1 MSEHQFKIKAILDSQ
16 QVQQEIQKLKQQAI
30 NAPGSNGAVG
40 SSNAFV
46 STIEKLNSS
55 IASLQKTIQGL
66 IQSNK
71 TTNKISTQPTMLA
84 PNRSQ
89 VIPPIALPHISGG
102 SVKVEGQLGSFVQ
115 KVIDNQVKEAVL
127 DAALH
132 NPTALYQQ
140 MLHPRKGIFFGS
152 KGSQAQQDSF
162 NKLFDGVR
170 ALDIV
175 KDGKL
180 TPEAQDYFKDYLPK
194 PQPKPPKFLSW
205 QIPDFLPSQSRKP
218 SKQMMEGMR
227 LMAGSYM
234 LGGLSN
240 LGSGQTWEESP
251 VSKGIGT
258 IAGAASSGMM
268 AGGAA
273 AMMGLGPVGIGL
285 AAIVPVVQELSKAI
299 GEIESE
305 KILAVASALQR
316 ANSAWEEMYEDFQKW
331 DFSQFKEKISGLDL
345 NNLTGERASART
357 QYQSDKAEY
366 DTFMSSWTSKMRNLD
381 SQYFSG
387 KITENQY
394 ALGKEDL
401 NNEREALKEAL
412 EKSKDR
418 LDAVNAVYDD
428 HKKALEDFNN
438 VVKQAADF
446 EKSLAEFDA
455 EQTAKDILKTE
466 DPEKI
471 KKLMPA
477 IRADIDKTNA
487 AMYPIRSQGG
497 LAEYEKETNKYREKL
512 LTTEYGTA
520 EYDSLT
526 EIVKAREEAAKAYKE
541 AAADMM
547 KAVGKSKNLET
558 TIDQLIKQMEEI
570 GRSIK
575 AEQKELAEYDES
587 SKNKYDQRWGN
598 MSKDQL
604 DAYSQKYW
612 SAAGGFKKEYEEALK
627 KASLAKTPEEAK
639 NAMDEAAIAK
649 SNWQFNQHQAE
660 SFDQSIVSMLQEKLS
675 DLKTPDMTQVNS
687 LAQSG
692 YMINKND
699 DEIRWKMQ
707 TDYASQQTQL
717 QREIRDRLQS
727 MDNSATF
734 Q

>member
-16 QVQQEIQKLKQQAI
+16 QVQQEIQKLKQQAT

-46 STIEKLNSS
+46 STIEKLNST

-71 TTNKISTQPTMLA
+71 TTKISSQPAMLA
-84 PNRSQ
+84 PNKSQ
-89 VIPPIALPHISGG
+89 AVPPIALPHIGG
-102 SVKVEGQLGSFVQ
+102 GYVKKVEGQLGSFVQ
-115 KVIDNQVKEAVL
+115 TVIDNEVKEAVL

-132 NPTALYQQ
+132 NPTALVQQ
-140 MLHPRKGIFFGS
+140 MIHPRKGIFFGS
-152 KGSQAQQDSF
+152 KGPKAHQDAF
-162 NKLFDGVR
+162 NRIFDGVR
-170 ALDIV
+170 ATDIV

-180 TPEAQDYFKDYLPK
+180 TPEAQAYFKDYLPK
-194 PQPKPPKFLSW
+194 PPPPKFLSW
-205 QIPDFLPSQSRKP
+205 QTPNFVPSQSRKP
-218 SKQMMEGMR
+218 SQQFMQGVS
-227 LMAGSYM
+227 LMAGSYI

-251 VSKGIGT
+251 VSKGIGAV
-258 IAGAASSGMM
+258 AGAASSGMM

-316 ANSAWEEMYEDFQKW
+316 ANSAWEDIYEDFQKW

-366 DTFMSSWTSKMRNLD
+366 DAFMSSWTSKMRNLD

-401 NNEREALKEAL
+401 NNERAALKEAL

-446 EKSLAEFDA
+446 EKSLAEFDV
-455 EQTAKDILKTE
+455 EQTTKDILKTE

-471 KKLMPA
+471 KNLMPA
-477 IRADIDKTNA
+477 IRADIDKANA
-487 AMYPIRSQGG
+487 AMSPIRSQGG

-526 EIVKAREEAAKAYKE
+526 EIIKAREEAAKAYKE

-575 AEQKELAEYDES
+575 AQQKEVAEYDES
-587 SKNKYDQRWGN
+587 AKNRYDQRWG
-598 MSKDQL
+598 MTPKYQL
-604 DAYSQKYW
+604 DASSQKYW

-649 SNWQFNQHQAE
+649 SNWQFNQQQAE
-660 SFDQSIVSMLQEKLS
+660 SFDQSIVSILQEKLS

>member
-16 QVQQEIQKLKQQAI
+16 QVQQEIQKLKQQAT
-30 NAPGSNGAVG
+30 NVPGSNGAVG
-40 SSNAFV
+40 SQNAFV

-71 TTNKISTQPTMLA
+71 TTKISSQPAMLA

-102 SVKVEGQLGSFVQ
+102 SGKASQARLGSYVQ
-115 KVIDNQVKEAVL
+115 KIIDKEVKEAVL
-127 DAALH
+127 DAAMN
-132 NPTALYQQ
+132 NPTALIQQ
-140 MLHPRKGIFFGS
+140 MIHPYKGIFFGS
-152 KGSQAQQDSF
+152 KGTKAHQDTF
-162 NKLFDGVR
+162 NRIFNGVKPTE
-170 ALDIV
+170 IF

-180 TPEAQDYFKDYLPK
+180 TPEAQSYFKDYLPK
-194 PQPKPPKFLSW
+194 PKPQPTWLQQKMPGFFPT
-205 QIPDFLPSQSRKP
+205 QQRKP
-218 SKQMMEGMR
+218 SKQIMEGMR
-227 LMAGSYM
+227 LMAGSYI

-251 VSKGIGT
+251 VSKGIGAV
-258 IAGAASSGMM
+258 AGAASSGMM

-305 KILAVASALQR
+305 KILALASALQR

-331 DFSQFKEKISGLDL
+331 DFSQFKQKISGLDL

-366 DTFMSSWTSKMRNLD
+366 DAFMSSWTSKMSKLD

-387 KITENQY
+387 KITKNQY

-401 NNEREALKEAL
+401 NNERDALKKAL

-446 EKSLAEFDA
+446 EKSLAEFDV
-455 EQTAKDILKTE
+455 EQTTADILKTE

-477 IRADIDKTNA
+477 IRADIDKANA
-487 AMYPIRSQGG
+487 AMAPIRSQGG

-512 LTTEYGTA
+512 LTTQYGTA

-526 EIVKAREEAAKAYKE
+526 EIIKAREEAAKAYKE

-547 KAVGKSKNLET
+547 KAVGKSKNLQT

-575 AEQKELAEYDES
+575 AQQKEVAEYDES
-587 SKNKYDQRWGN
+587 ARNKYDQRWG
-598 MSKDQL
+598 MTPKYQL
-604 DAYSQKYW
+604 DASSQKYW

-649 SNWQFNQHQAE
+649 NNWQFNQQQAE
-660 SFDQSIVSMLQEKLS
+660 SFDQSIVSMLQEQLS

-687 LAQSG
+687 LAQNG

>member
-16 QVQQEIQKLKQQAI
+16 QVQQEIQKLKQQAT
-30 NAPGSNGAVG
+30 NAPGSNGAGNVG
-40 SSNAFV
+40 AVANQQFNNLA
-46 STIEKLNSS
+46 STLGKLNSS
-55 IASLQKTIQGL
+55 IAALQKSLGALTG
-66 IQSNK
+66 SVNK
-71 TTNKISTQPTMLA
+71 QAAQQAALA
-84 PNRSQ
+84 PSKSQ
-89 VIPPIALPHISGG
+89 IIPPIAVNGLGRTKVKSFSQRINNEITNALKIARATETWKEPNIGPIAKEWNIDSIWTRPFGAPKFPRISRGRIAVPGG
-102 SVKVEGQLGSFVQ
+102 IARIWNNLDEVDNPEARAARDKYVKFLNSRRK
-115 KVIDNQVKEAVL
+115 KVN
-127 DAALH
+127 
-132 NPTALYQQ
+132 QQ
-140 MLHPRKGIFFGS
+140 MMYGIRGF
-152 KGSQAQQDSF
+152 
-162 NKLFDGVR
+162 
-170 ALDIV
+170 
-175 KDGKL
+175 
-180 TPEAQDYFKDYLPK
+180 
-194 PQPKPPKFLSW
+194 
-205 QIPDFLPSQSRKP
+205 
-218 SKQMMEGMR
+218 
-227 LMAGSYM
+227 AGSYM
-234 LGGLSN
+234 LGGLAEAGDELTYRDN
-240 LGSGQTWEESP
+240 P
-251 VSKGIGT
+251 VAKPIA
-258 IAGAASSGMM
+258 AGASAASQGLNIGATMMMMGMSGPA
-268 AGGAA
+268 AGIVGVGAA
-273 AMMGLGPVGIGL
+273 ITEVI
-285 AAIVPVVQELSKAI
+285 KAF
-299 GEIESE
+299 GEANVE
-305 KILAVASALQR
+305 KILGVASALQR
-316 ANSAWEEMYEDFQKW
+316 ANSAWEDIYEDFQKW
-331 DFSQFKEKISGLDL
+331 DFSQFKEKISGLDF

-357 QYQSDKAEY
+357 QYQSDKADY
-366 DTFMSSWTSKMRNLD
+366 DAFMSSWTSKMRNLD

-412 EKSKDR
+412 QKSKDR

-477 IRADIDKTNA
+477 IRADIDKANA
-487 AMYPIRSQGG
+487 AMAPIRSQGG

-526 EIVKAREEAAKAYKE
+526 EIIKAREEAARAYKE

-547 KAVGKSKNLET
+547 KAVGKSKNLES

-575 AEQKELAEYDES
+575 AQQKEVAEYDES
-587 SKNKYDQRWGN
+587 AKNKYDQRWGN

-604 DAYSQKYW
+604 DTYSQKYW
-612 SAAGGFKKEYEEALK
+612 SAAGGFKKDYEEALK

-639 NAMDEAAIAK
+639 KAMDEAAVAE
-649 SNWQFNQHQAE
+649 SNWKFNQQQAQ

-675 DLKTPDMTQVNS
+675 DLKAPDMTQVNS
-687 LAQSG
+687 LAQNG

-727 MDNSATF
+727 MDSSATF

>member
-16 QVQQEIQKLKQQAI
+16 QVQQEIQKLKQQAT
-30 NAPGSNGAVG
+30 NSPGSNGAGNVG
-40 SSNAFV
+40 AVANQQLNNLA
-46 STIEKLNSS
+46 STLGKLNTS
-55 IASLQKTIQGL
+55 IAALQKSLGALTG
-66 IQSNK
+66 SVNK
-71 TTNKISTQPTMLA
+71 QTAQQVALA
-84 PNRSQ
+84 PSKSQ
-89 VIPPIALPHISGG
+89 IIPPIAVSD
-102 SVKVEGQLGSFVQ
+102 LGR
-115 KVIDNQVKEAVL
+115 
-127 DAALH
+127 
-132 NPTALYQQ
+132 T
-140 MLHPRKGIFFGS
+140 
-152 KGSQAQQDSF
+152 QAQQAFYDRINKIISRRNYKKIDSLRRELVDVTWNNPKTGPIVKDWNVDSIWTRPF
-162 NKLFDGVR
+162 GAPKFPRVSRGPRQQDGVR
-170 ALDIV
+170 LWHNFDKIF
-175 KDGKL
+175 D
-180 TPEAQDYFKDYLPK
+180 PEARAARDKYVQ
-194 PQPKPPKFLSW
+194 FLN
-205 QIPDFLPSQSRKP
+205 SRKN
-218 SKQMMEGMR
+218 KVNQQMMNGIR
-227 LMAGSYM
+227 GFAGSYM
-234 LGGLSN
+234 LGGLSEAGN
-240 LGSGQTWEESP
+240 ELTYRDNP
-251 VSKGIGT
+251 VMKPIAAG
-258 IAGAASSGMM
+258 AGAASQGLNMGATMMMMGMSGSA
-268 AGGAA
+268 AGIVGVGAA
-273 AMMGLGPVGIGL
+273 ITEVI
-285 AAIVPVVQELSKAI
+285 KAF
-299 GEIESE
+299 GEAKVE

-331 DFSQFKEKISGLDL
+331 DFSQFKEKIRGLDL

-366 DTFMSSWTSKMRNLD
+366 DAFMSSWTSKMRNLD

-401 NNEREALKEAL
+401 NNERAALKEAL
-412 EKSKDR
+412 QKSKDR

-455 EQTAKDILKTE
+455 EQTTKDILKTE

-477 IRADIDKTNA
+477 IRADIDKANA
-487 AMYPIRSQGG
+487 AMAPIRSQGG

-512 LTTEYGTA
+512 LTAEYGTA

-526 EIVKAREEAAKAYKE
+526 KIVKAREEAAKAYKE

-570 GRSIK
+570 GKSIK
-575 AEQKELAEYDES
+575 AQQKEVAEYDES
-587 SKNKYDQRWGN
+587 AKNKYDQRWGN

-612 SAAGGFKKEYEEALK
+612 SAAGGFKKDYEEALK

-639 NAMDEAAIAK
+639 NAMDEAAAAK
-649 SNWQFNQHQAE
+649 SNWQFSQQQAQ
-660 SFDQSIVSMLQEKLS
+660 SFDQSIVGLLQEKLS
-675 DLKTPDMTQVNS
+675 DLKAPDMTQVNS
-687 LAQSG
+687 LAQNG

-727 MDNSATF
+727 MDSSATF

>member
-16 QVQQEIQKLKQQAI
+16 QVQQEIQKLKQQATY
-30 NAPGSNGAVG
+30 APGSNGAGNVG
-40 SSNAFV
+40 AVANQQLNSLA
-46 STIEKLNSS
+46 STLGKLNTS
-55 IASLQKTIQGL
+55 IAALQKSLGALTG
-66 IQSNK
+66 SVNK
-71 TTNKISTQPTMLA
+71 QAAQQAALA
-84 PNRSQ
+84 PSKSQ
-89 VIPPIALPHISGG
+89 FIPPIAVNGLGRTQVNFSYKNTPLGRSRFINDLIE
-102 SVKVEGQLGSFVQ
+102 KNQTIGQAA
-115 KVIDNQVKEAVL
+115 KEWNIDSIWTRPFGAPKF
-127 DAALH
+127 
-132 NPTALYQQ
+132 
-140 MLHPRKGIFFGS
+140 PRMTRDIGKDWNNF
-152 KGSQAQQDSF
+152 D
-162 NKLFDGVR
+162 KLFDSEAR
-170 ALDIV
+170 AARDKYV
-175 KDGKL
+175 
-180 TPEAQDYFKDYLPK
+180 Q
-194 PQPKPPKFLSW
+194 FLN
-205 QIPDFLPSQSRKP
+205 SRN
-218 SKQMMEGMR
+218 SKVNQRMMNGIR
-227 LMAGSYM
+227 GFAGSYM
-234 LGGLSN
+234 LGGLAEAGN
-240 LGSGQTWEESP
+240 ELTYRENP
-251 VSKGIGT
+251 VMKPIAAG
-258 IAGAASSGMM
+258 AGAASQGLNIGATMMMMGMSGTA
-268 AGGAA
+268 AGIVGVGAA
-273 AMMGLGPVGIGL
+273 ITEVI
-285 AAIVPVVQELSKAI
+285 KAF
-299 GEIESE
+299 GEAEVE

-316 ANSAWEEMYEDFQKW
+316 ANSAWEDIYEDFQKW
-331 DFSQFKEKISGLDL
+331 DFSQFKEKIRGLDL

-366 DTFMSSWTSKMRNLD
+366 DAFMSSWTSKMRNLD

-401 NNEREALKEAL
+401 NNERAALKEAL
-412 EKSKDR
+412 QKSKDR

-438 VVKQAADF
+438 VVKQAVDF

-471 KKLMPA
+471 KNLMPA
-477 IRADIDKTNA
+477 IRADIDKANA
-487 AMYPIRSQGG
+487 AMAPIRSQGG

-512 LTTEYGTA
+512 LTAEYGTA

-575 AEQKELAEYDES
+575 AQQKELAEYDES
-587 SKNKYDQRWGN
+587 AKNKYDQRWG
-598 MSKDQL
+598 MTPKYQL
-604 DAYSQKYW
+604 DASSQKYW
-612 SAAGGFKKEYEEALK
+612 SAAGGFKKDYEEALK

-639 NAMDEAAIAK
+639 NAMDEAAAAK
-649 SNWQFNQHQAE
+649 SNWQFSQQQAQ
-660 SFDQSIVSMLQEKLS
+660 SFDQSIASMLQEQLS
-675 DLKTPDMTQVNS
+675 YLKAPDMTQVNS
-687 LAQSG
+687 LAQNG
-692 YMINKND
+692 YMINKSD

-727 MDNSATF
+727 MDSSATF

>member
-16 QVQQEIQKLKQQAI
+16 QVQQEIQKLKQQAT

-40 SSNAFV
+40 SQNAFV

-71 TTNKISTQPTMLA
+71 TIKVSAQPAMLA

-102 SVKVEGQLGSFVQ
+102 SGVNYGRVVQSFVEH
-115 KVIDNQVKEAVL
+115 QVNKAVL

-132 NPTALYQQ
+132 NPTALYNQQ
-140 MLHPRKGIFFGS
+140 SSGWKGIFFGS
-152 KGSQAQQDSF
+152 KGSKAQQDTF
-162 NKLFDGVR
+162 NRLFDGVI
-170 ALDIV
+170 ASDIV

-180 TPEAQDYFKDYLPK
+180 TPLAQDYFKNYLPK
-194 PQPKPPKFLSW
+194 PPPPKFLSW
-205 QIPDFLPSQSRKP
+205 QVPNFLPSESRKP

-227 LMAGSYM
+227 LMAGSYV
-234 LGGLSN
+234 LGGWSN

-251 VSKGIGT
+251 VSKGVGVV
-258 IAGAASSGMM
+258 AGAASSGMM

-273 AMMGLGPVGIGL
+273 AMMGLGP
-285 AAIVPVVQELSKAI
+285 AAIAVAAAVPVVQELSKAY
-299 GEIESE
+299 GEMQTE
-305 KILAVASALQR
+305 KILGVASALQR
-316 ANSAWEEMYEDFQKW
+316 ANSAWEDIYEDFQKW

-357 QYQSDKAEY
+357 QYQSDKADY
-366 DTFMSSWTSKMRNLD
+366 DAFMSSWTSKMRNLD

-412 EKSKDR
+412 QKSKDR

-477 IRADIDKTNA
+477 IRADIDKANA
-487 AMYPIRSQGG
+487 AMAPIRSQGG

-526 EIVKAREEAAKAYKE
+526 EIIKAREEAARAYKE

-575 AEQKELAEYDES
+575 AQQKEVAEYDES
-587 SKNKYDQRWGN
+587 AKNKYDQRWGN

-612 SAAGGFKKEYEEALK
+612 SAAGGFKKDYEEALK

-639 NAMDEAAIAK
+639 KAMDEAADAE
-649 SNWQFNQHQAE
+649 SNWKFNQQQAQ

-675 DLKTPDMTQVNS
+675 DLKAPDMTQVNS
-687 LAQSG
+687 LAQNG

-727 MDNSATF
+727 MDSSATF

>member
-1 MSEHQFKIKAILDSQ
+1 MI
-16 QVQQEIQKLKQQAI
+16 
-30 NAPGSNGAVG
+30 
-40 SSNAFV
+40 
-46 STIEKLNSS
+46 
-55 IASLQKTIQGL
+55 
-66 IQSNK
+66 
-71 TTNKISTQPTMLA
+71 A

-102 SVKVEGQLGSFVQ
+102 SGKASQGKLGSYVQ
-115 KVIDNQVKEAVL
+115 TVIDNEVKEAVL

-132 NPTALYQQ
+132 NPTALYNQ
-140 MLHPRKGIFFGS
+140 MIHPYKGIFFGS
-152 KGSQAQQDSF
+152 KGTKAHSDAF
-162 NKLFDGVR
+162 NRIFDGVR
-170 ALDIV
+170 ANDIV
-175 KDGKL
+175 RDGKL
-180 TPEAQDYFKDYLPK
+180 TPEAQAYFKDYLPK
-194 PQPKPPKFLSW
+194 SPPPKFLSW
-205 QIPDFLPSQSRKP
+205 QAPNFVPSQSRKP
-218 SKQMMEGMR
+218 SQQFMQGVS
-227 LMAGSYM
+227 LMAGSYI

-251 VSKGIGT
+251 VSKGIGAV
-258 IAGAASSGMM
+258 AGAASSGMM

-273 AMMGLGPVGIGL
+273 AMMGLGPLGVGL
-285 AAIVPVVQELSKAI
+285 AAVVPVVQELSKAI
-299 GEIESE
+299 GEIASE
-305 KILAVASALQR
+305 KILGVASALQR
-316 ANSAWEEMYEDFQKW
+316 ANSAWEDIYEDFQKW

-345 NNLTGERASART
+345 NNLTGERSSART

-366 DTFMSSWTSKMRNLD
+366 DAFMSSWTSKMRNLD

-401 NNEREALKEAL
+401 NNERAALKEAL

-446 EKSLAEFDA
+446 EKSLAEFDV
-455 EQTAKDILKTE
+455 EQTTKDILKTE

-477 IRADIDKTNA
+477 IRADIDKANA
-487 AMYPIRSQGG
+487 AMSPIRSQGG
-497 LAEYEKETNKYREKL
+497 LAEYEKETNKYREKF

-547 KAVGKSKNLET
+547 KAVGKSKNLEE

-587 SKNKYDQRWGN
+587 AKNKYD
-598 MSKDQL
+598 
-604 DAYSQKYW
+604 
-612 SAAGGFKKEYEEALK
+612 
-627 KASLAKTPEEAK
+627 
-639 NAMDEAAIAK
+639 
-649 SNWQFNQHQAE
+649 
-660 SFDQSIVSMLQEKLS
+660 
-675 DLKTPDMTQVNS
+675 
-687 LAQSG
+687 
-692 YMINKND
+692 
-699 DEIRWKMQ
+699 
-707 TDYASQQTQL
+707 
-717 QREIRDRLQS
+717 
-727 MDNSATF
+727 
-734 Q
+734 

>member
-16 QVQQEIQKLKQQAI
+16 QVQQEIQKLKQQAT
-30 NAPGSNGAVG
+30 NGPGSNGAVG

-46 STIEKLNSS
+46 SIIEKLNSS
-55 IASLQKTIQGL
+55 IASLQKTIQSL

-71 TTNKISTQPTMLA
+71 TIKVSSQPALLA
-84 PNRSQ
+84 PNKQQ
-89 VIPPIALPHISGG
+89 VIPPIALSQIGG
-102 SVKVEGQLGSFVQ
+102 GYVKDSIAKLG
-115 KVIDNQVKEAVL
+115 NQVLEVINKQANEVMHIMQRA
-127 DAALH
+127 
-132 NPTALYQQ
+132 
-140 MLHPRKGIFFGS
+140 S
-152 KGSQAQQDSF
+152 KLTPIAQDSF
-162 NKLFDGVR
+162 
-170 ALDIV
+170 
-175 KDGKL
+175 KDN
-180 TPEAQDYFKDYLPK
+180 LPK
-194 PQPKPPKFLSW
+194 PPPPKFFSW
-205 QIPDFLPSQSRKP
+205 QAPNFLPSQSRKP
-218 SKQMMEGMR
+218 DQQFMQSIS
-227 LMAGSYM
+227 LIAGSYI

-240 LGSGQTWEESP
+240 LGSGQTWEEAP
-251 VSKGIGT
+251 VIKGVGAL
-258 IAGAASSGMM
+258 AGAASSGMM

-273 AMMGLGPVGIGL
+273 AMIGLGP
-285 AAIVPVVQELSKAI
+285 AAIAVAAAVPAVQELAKAY
-299 GEIESE
+299 GEIQSE

-316 ANSAWEEMYEDFQKW
+316 ANSAWEDIYEDFQKW
-331 DFSQFKEKISGLDL
+331 DFSQFKEKIRGLDL

-366 DTFMSSWTSKMRNLD
+366 DAFMSSWTSKMSKLD

-401 NNEREALKEAL
+401 NNERAALKEAL
-412 EKSKDR
+412 QKSKDR

-477 IRADIDKTNA
+477 IRADIDKANA
-487 AMYPIRSQGG
+487 AMAPIRSQGG
-497 LAEYEKETNKYREKL
+497 LAEYEKETNRYREKL
-512 LTTEYGTA
+512 LTAEYGTA

-526 EIVKAREEAAKAYKE
+526 EIIKAREEAAKAYKE

-575 AEQKELAEYDES
+575 AQQKEVAEYDES
-587 SKNKYDQRWGN
+587 AKNKYDQRWGN
-598 MSKDQL
+598 MSKELL
-604 DAYSQKYW
+604 DASSQKYW
-612 SAAGGFKKEYEEALK
+612 SAAGGFKKDYEEALK

-639 NAMDEAAIAK
+639 NAMDEAAAAK
-649 SNWQFNQHQAE
+649 SNWQFSQQQAQ
-660 SFDQSIVSMLQEKLS
+660 SFDQSIVSLLQEKLS
-675 DLKTPDMTQVNS
+675 DLKAPDMTQVNS
-687 LAQSG
+687 LAQNG

-727 MDNSATF
+727 MDSSATF

>member
-16 QVQQEIQKLKQQAI
+16 QVQQEIQKLKQQAT
-30 NAPGSNGAVG
+30 NAPGTNGAGNVG
-40 SSNAFV
+40 AVANQQLNNLA
-46 STIEKLNSS
+46 STLGKLNTS
-55 IASLQKTIQGL
+55 IAALQKSLGALTG
-66 IQSNK
+66 SVNK
-71 TTNKISTQPTMLA
+71 QASQQAALA
-84 PNRSQ
+84 PSKSQ
-89 VIPPIALPHISGG
+89 FIPPIAVSG
-102 SVKVEGQLGSFVQ
+102 LGR
-115 KVIDNQVKEAVL
+115 KQVKSL
-127 DAALH
+127 
-132 NPTALYQQ
+132 
-140 MLHPRKGIFFGS
+140 
-152 KGSQAQQDSF
+152 SQRITDEITNSL
-162 NKLFDGVR
+162 KIVR
-170 ALDIV
+170 ATEMWKEPNIGPLAKEWNIDSIWTRPFGAPKFPRISRGRIAV
-175 KDGKL
+175 PGGITRIWNNLEEVDN
-180 TPEAQDYFKDYLPK
+180 PEAIAARDKYVQ
-194 PQPKPPKFLSW
+194 FLN
-205 QIPDFLPSQSRKP
+205 SRNTKVN
-218 SKQMMEGMR
+218 QRMMNGIR
-227 LMAGSYM
+227 GFAGSYM
-234 LGGLSN
+234 LGGLAEAGN
-240 LGSGQTWEESP
+240 ELTYRDNP
-251 VSKGIGT
+251 VMKPIAAG
-258 IAGAASSGMM
+258 AGAAAQGLNIGATMMMMGMSGTA
-268 AGGAA
+268 AGIVGVGAA
-273 AMMGLGPVGIGL
+273 ITEVI
-285 AAIVPVVQELSKAI
+285 KAF
-299 GEIESE
+299 GEAEVE

-331 DFSQFKEKISGLDL
+331 DFSQFKEKIRGLDL

-366 DTFMSSWTSKMRNLD
+366 DAFMSSWTSKMRNLD

-401 NNEREALKEAL
+401 NNERAALKEAL

-446 EKSLAEFDA
+446 EKKLAEFDA
-455 EQTAKDILKTE
+455 EQTAADILKTE

-477 IRADIDKTNA
+477 IRADIDKANA
-487 AMYPIRSQGG
+487 AMAPIRSQGG

-526 EIVKAREEAAKAYKE
+526 EIIKAREEAAKAYKE

-570 GRSIK
+570 GRNIK
-575 AEQKELAEYDES
+575 AQQKEVAEYDES
-587 SKNKYDQRWGN
+587 AKNKYDQRWG
-598 MSKDQL
+598 MTPKYQL
-604 DAYSQKYW
+604 EASSQKYW
-612 SAAGGFKKEYEEALK
+612 SAAGGFKKDYEEALK

-639 NAMDEAAIAK
+639 NAMDEAAAAK
-649 SNWQFNQHQAE
+649 SNWQFNQQQAE
-660 SFDQSIVSMLQEKLS
+660 SFDQSIASILQEKLS
-675 DLKTPDMTQVNS
+675 DLKAPDMTQVNS

-699 DEIRWKMQ
+699 DQIRWKMQ

-727 MDNSATF
+727 MDSSATF

>member
-16 QVQQEIQKLKQQAI
+16 QVQQEIQKLRQQAT
-30 NAPGSNGAVG
+30 NAPGSSGAGNVGAVANQQLN
-40 SSNAFV
+40 SLA
-46 STIEKLNSS
+46 STLGKLNTS
-55 IASLQKTIQGL
+55 IAALQKSLGALTG
-66 IQSNK
+66 SVNK
-71 TTNKISTQPTMLA
+71 QAAQQAALA
-84 PNRSQ
+84 PSKSQ
-89 VIPPIALPHISGG
+89 FMPPIAVNG
-102 SVKVEGQLGSFVQ
+102 LGRKQ
-115 KVIDNQVKEAVL
+115 KVKSFSQRISDEISKALKRTLATNKWNDPNIGPIAKEWNIDSIWTRPLFGAPKFPRISRVRVAVPGGTARVWNNLDETANPLAIKARDKYVKFLNSRNAKV
-127 DAALH
+127 
-132 NPTALYQQ
+132 NQQ
-140 MLHPRKGIFFGS
+140 MMNGIRGF
-152 KGSQAQQDSF
+152 
-162 NKLFDGVR
+162 
-170 ALDIV
+170 
-175 KDGKL
+175 
-180 TPEAQDYFKDYLPK
+180 
-194 PQPKPPKFLSW
+194 
-205 QIPDFLPSQSRKP
+205 
-218 SKQMMEGMR
+218 
-227 LMAGSYM
+227 AGSY
-234 LGGLSN
+234 L
-240 LGSGQTWEESP
+240 LGSLAEAGDELTYRDNP
-251 VSKGIGT
+251 VMKPIT
-258 IAGAASSGMM
+258 AGAGAVSQGLNMGATMMMMGMSGTA
-268 AGGAA
+268 AGIVGVGAA
-273 AMMGLGPVGIGL
+273 IAEVY
-285 AAIVPVVQELSKAI
+285 KAFR
-299 GEIESE
+299 EAEVE
-305 KILAVASALQR
+305 KILGVASALQR

-366 DTFMSSWTSKMRNLD
+366 DAFMSSWASKMSKLD

-387 KITENQY
+387 KITADQY

-401 NNEREALKEAL
+401 NSERAARKEAL

-446 EKSLAEFDA
+446 EKKLAEFDA
-455 EQTAKDILKTE
+455 EQTAADILKTE

-477 IRADIDKTNA
+477 IRADIDKANA
-487 AMYPIRSQGG
+487 AMAPIRSQGG

-526 EIVKAREEAAKAYKE
+526 EIIKAREEAARAYKE

-547 KAVGKSKNLET
+547 KAVVKSKNLES

-575 AEQKELAEYDES
+575 AQQKEVAEYDES
-587 SKNKYDQRWGN
+587 AKNKYDQRWGN
-598 MSKDQL
+598 MSKAQL
-604 DAYSQKYW
+604 DASSQKYW
-612 SAAGGFKKEYEEALK
+612 SAAGGFKKDYEEALK

-639 NAMDEAAIAK
+639 KAMDEAADAE
-649 SNWQFNQHQAE
+649 SNWKFNQQQAQ

-675 DLKTPDMTQVNS
+675 DLKAPDMTQVNS
-687 LAQSG
+687 LAQNG

-727 MDNSATF
+727 MDSSATF

>member
-1 MSEHQFKIKAILDSQ
+1 MSEHQFKIKAILDSH
-16 QVQQEIQKLKQQAI
+16 QVQQEIQKLKHQAT
-30 NAPGSNGAVG
+30 NAPGPNGAVG

-55 IASLQKTIQGL
+55 IASLQKTIQSL

-71 TTNKISTQPTMLA
+71 TTKISSQPAMLA
-84 PNRSQ
+84 PNKSQ
-89 VIPPIALPHISGG
+89 AIPPIALPHIRGG
-102 SVKVEGQLGSFVQ
+102 SGKASQAKLGSYVQ
-115 KVIDNQVKEAVL
+115 KMINDQVNKAVV
-127 DAALH
+127 DAALN
-132 NPTALYQQ
+132 NPSALYHQ
-140 MLHPRKGIFFGS
+140 MQLNGWKGIFNGL
-152 KGSQAQQDSF
+152 KGSTAQQKAF
-162 NKLFDGVR
+162 NRIFNGVIGS
-170 ALDIV
+170 DIV
-175 KDGKL
+175 QDGKL
-180 TPEAQDYFKDYLPK
+180 TPQAQAYFKNYLPK
-194 PQPKPPKFLSW
+194 QPQTWFQQKMPGFFPTE
-205 QIPDFLPSQSRKP
+205 QRRPSS
-218 SKQMMEGMR
+218 QMMQGMR

-240 LGSGQTWEESP
+240 LGSGHTWEEAP
-251 VSKGIGT
+251 ASKGVGVV
-258 IAGAASSGMM
+258 AGAASSGML

-273 AMMGLGPVGIGL
+273 AMMGLGPLGIT
-285 AAIVPVVQELSKAI
+285 AAAAVPVVQELSKAI
-299 GEIESE
+299 GEIASE

-316 ANSAWEEMYEDFQKW
+316 ANSAWEDIYEDFQKW

-366 DTFMSSWTSKMRNLD
+366 DAFMSSWASKMSKLD

-387 KITENQY
+387 KITANQY

-401 NNEREALKEAL
+401 NNERDALKEAL
-412 EKSKDR
+412 QKSKDR

-446 EKSLAEFDA
+446 EKKLAEFDV
-455 EQTAKDILKTE
+455 EQTTAEILKTE

-477 IRADIDKTNA
+477 IRADIDKANA
-487 AMYPIRSQGG
+487 AMAPIRGQGG
-497 LAEYEKETNKYREKL
+497 LAEYEKETNTYREKL
-512 LTTEYGTA
+512 LTTQYGTS

-526 EIVKAREEAAKAYKE
+526 EIIKAREEAARAYKE

-558 TIDQLIKQMEEI
+558 TIDQLIKQMEDI

-575 AEQKELAEYDES
+575 AQQKEVAEYDES
-587 SKNKYDQRWGN
+587 AKNKYDQRWGM

-604 DAYSQKYW
+604 AASSQKYR
-612 SAAGGFKKEYEEALK
+612 SAAGGFKKDYEEALK

-639 NAMDEAAIAK
+639 KAMDEAAIAN
-649 SNWQFNQHQAE
+649 SNWQFNQQQAQ

-675 DLKTPDMTQVNS
+675 DLKAPDMTQVNS
-687 LAQSG
+687 LAQNG

-717 QREIRDRLQS
+717 QREIRDKLQS
-727 MDNSATF
+727 MDGTATF

>member
-16 QVQQEIQKLKQQAI
+16 QVQQEIQKLKQQAT
-30 NAPGSNGAVG
+30 NAPGTNGAGNVG
-40 SSNAFV
+40 AVANQQLNNLA
-46 STIEKLNSS
+46 STLGKLNTS
-55 IASLQKTIQGL
+55 IAALQKSLGALTG
-66 IQSNK
+66 SVNK
-71 TTNKISTQPTMLA
+71 QAAQQAALA
-84 PNRSQ
+84 PSKSQ
-89 VIPPIALPHISGG
+89 FIPPIAVSGLRRAQ
-102 SVKVEGQLGSFVQ
+102 VKSFSDRIRDELTDSGRRV
-115 KVIDNQVKEAVL
+115 KGTGTWKDINIGPIVKEWNIDSIWTRPFGAPKFPRITIDNLYEASNPKAI
-127 DAALH
+127 AARDK
-132 NPTALYQQ
+132 YVQ
-140 MLHPRKGIFFGS
+140 
-152 KGSQAQQDSF
+152 
-162 NKLFDGVR
+162 
-170 ALDIV
+170 
-175 KDGKL
+175 
-180 TPEAQDYFKDYLPK
+180 
-194 PQPKPPKFLSW
+194 FLN
-205 QIPDFLPSQSRKP
+205 SRKT
-218 SKQMMEGMR
+218 KANQQIMNGIR
-227 LMAGSYM
+227 GFAGSYM
-234 LGGLSN
+234 LGGLAEAGN
-240 LGSGQTWEESP
+240 ELTYHDNP
-251 VSKGIGT
+251 VMKPIAAG
-258 IAGAASSGMM
+258 AGAASQGLNMGATMMMMGMSGTA
-268 AGGAA
+268 AGFVGVGAA
-273 AMMGLGPVGIGL
+273 ITEVI
-285 AAIVPVVQELSKAI
+285 KAF
-299 GEIESE
+299 GEAEVE
-305 KILAVASALQR
+305 KILGVASALQR

-366 DTFMSSWTSKMRNLD
+366 DAFMSSWTSKMSKLD
-381 SQYFSG
+381 NQYFSG
-387 KITENQY
+387 KMTADQY

-446 EKSLAEFDA
+446 EKSLAEFDV

-477 IRADIDKTNA
+477 IRADIDKANA
-487 AMYPIRSQGG
+487 AMAPIRSQGG
-497 LAEYEKETNKYREKL
+497 LAEYEKETNRYREKL
-512 LTTEYGTA
+512 LTAEYGTA

-526 EIVKAREEAAKAYKE
+526 EIIKAREEAARAYKE

-547 KAVGKSKNLET
+547 KAVGKSKNLES

-570 GRSIK
+570 GRSIR
-575 AEQKELAEYDES
+575 AQQKEVAEYDES
-587 SKNKYDQRWGN
+587 AKNKYDQRWG
-598 MSKDQL
+598 MTPKYQL
-604 DAYSQKYW
+604 EASSQKYW
-612 SAAGGFKKEYEEALK
+612 SAAGGFKKDYEEALK

-639 NAMDEAAIAK
+639 RAMDEAAAAK
-649 SNWQFNQHQAE
+649 SNWQFSQQQAQ

-675 DLKTPDMTQVNS
+675 DLKAPDMTQVNS
-687 LAQSG
+687 LAQNG

-727 MDNSATF
+727 MDSSATF

>member
-1 MSEHQFKIKAILDSQ
+1 
-16 QVQQEIQKLKQQAI
+16 
-30 NAPGSNGAVG
+30 
-40 SSNAFV
+40 
-46 STIEKLNSS
+46 
-55 IASLQKTIQGL
+55 
-66 IQSNK
+66 
-71 TTNKISTQPTMLA
+71 
-84 PNRSQ
+84 
-89 VIPPIALPHISGG
+89 
-102 SVKVEGQLGSFVQ
+102 
-115 KVIDNQVKEAVL
+115 
-127 DAALH
+127 
-132 NPTALYQQ
+132 
-140 MLHPRKGIFFGS
+140 
-152 KGSQAQQDSF
+152 
-162 NKLFDGVR
+162 
-170 ALDIV
+170 
-175 KDGKL
+175 
-180 TPEAQDYFKDYLPK
+180 
-194 PQPKPPKFLSW
+194 
-205 QIPDFLPSQSRKP
+205 
-218 SKQMMEGMR
+218 
-227 LMAGSYM
+227 
-234 LGGLSN
+234 
-240 LGSGQTWEESP
+240 
-251 VSKGIGT
+251 
-258 IAGAASSGMM
+258 
-268 AGGAA
+268 
-273 AMMGLGPVGIGL
+273 
-285 AAIVPVVQELSKAI
+285 
-299 GEIESE
+299 
-305 KILAVASALQR
+305 
-316 ANSAWEEMYEDFQKW
+316 
-331 DFSQFKEKISGLDL
+331 
-345 NNLTGERASART
+345 
-357 QYQSDKAEY
+357 
-366 DTFMSSWTSKMRNLD
+366 MRNLD

-401 NNEREALKEAL
+401 NNERAALKEAL

-477 IRADIDKTNA
+477 IRADIDKANA
-487 AMYPIRSQGG
+487 AMAPIRSQGG

-570 GRSIK
+570 GRNIK
-575 AEQKELAEYDES
+575 AQQKEVAEYDES
-587 SKNKYDQRWGN
+587 AKNKYDQRWG
-598 MSKDQL
+598 MTPKYQL
-604 DAYSQKYW
+604 DASSQKYW
-612 SAAGGFKKEYEEALK
+612 SAAGGFKKDYEEALK

-639 NAMDEAAIAK
+639 NAMDEAAAAK
-649 SNWQFNQHQAE
+649 SNWQFNQQQAQ
-660 SFDQSIVSMLQEKLS
+660 SFDQSIVSLLQEKLS
-675 DLKTPDMTQVNS
+675 DLKAPDMTQVNS

-727 MDNSATF
+727 MDSSATF

>member
-16 QVQQEIQKLKQQAI
+16 QVQQEIQKLKQQAT
-30 NAPGSNGAVG
+30 NAPGTNGAVG
-40 SSNAFV
+40 QQNAFV
-46 STIEKLNSS
+46 SIIEKLNST
-55 IASLQKTIQGL
+55 IASLQKTIQSL

-71 TTNKISTQPTMLA
+71 TTKISAQPAMLA
-84 PNRSQ
+84 PSKSQ

-102 SVKVEGQLGSFVQ
+102 SGNNYGRYVQSFL
-115 KVIDNQVKEAVL
+115 DRQVSKAVL
-127 DAALH
+127 DAALN
-132 NPTALYQQ
+132 NPEALVHQQ
-140 MLHPRKGIFFGS
+140 SSGWKGIFGGL
-152 KGSQAQQDSF
+152 KGSPAQQQAF
-162 NKLFDGVR
+162 KRLFDGVI
-170 ALDIV
+170 ASDIV
-175 KDGKL
+175 RNGKL
-180 TPEAQDYFKDYLPK
+180 TPEAQDYFKPYLPK
-194 PQPKPPKFLSW
+194 PPPPPPKFLSW
-205 QIPDFLPSQSRKP
+205 QAPNFLPSQSRKP
-218 SKQMMEGMR
+218 SQQFMQGVS
-227 LMAGSYM
+227 LMAGSYI

-251 VSKGIGT
+251 VSKGIGAV
-258 IAGAASSGMM
+258 AGAASSGMM

-285 AAIVPVVQELSKAI
+285 AAIVPVVQEFSKAI

-316 ANSAWEEMYEDFQKW
+316 ANSAWEDIYEDFQKW
-331 DFSQFKEKISGLDL
+331 DFSQFKEKINGLDL
-345 NNLTGERASART
+345 SNLTGERASART

-366 DTFMSSWTSKMRNLD
+366 DAFMSSWTSKMRNLD

-387 KITENQY
+387 KITENEY

-471 KKLMPA
+471 RKLMPA
-477 IRADIDKTNA
+477 IRADIDKANA
-487 AMYPIRSQGG
+487 IMAPIRSQGG

-512 LTTEYGTA
+512 LTAQYGTA

-526 EIVKAREEAAKAYKE
+526 EIIKAREEAARAYKE

-547 KAVGKSKNLET
+547 KAVVKSKNLET

-575 AEQKELAEYDES
+575 AQQKEVAEYDES
-587 SKNKYDQRWGN
+587 ARNKYDQRWG
-598 MSKDQL
+598 MTPKYQL
-604 DAYSQKYW
+604 EASSQKYW
-612 SAAGGFKKEYEEALK
+612 SAAGGFKKDYEEALK

-639 NAMDEAAIAK
+639 NAMDEAAAAK
-649 SNWQFNQHQAE
+649 SNWQFNQQQAE

-675 DLKTPDMTQVNS
+675 DLKAPDMTQVNS
-687 LAQSG
+687 LAQNG

-727 MDNSATF
+727 MDSSATF

>member
-16 QVQQEIQKLKQQAI
+16 QVQQEIQKLKQQAT
-30 NAPGSNGAVG
+30 NVPGSNGAGNVG
-40 SSNAFV
+40 TVANQQFNNLA
-46 STIEKLNSS
+46 STLGKLNAS
-55 IASLQKTIQGL
+55 ITALQKSLGALTG
-66 IQSNK
+66 SVNK
-71 TTNKISTQPTMLA
+71 QAAQQAALA
-84 PNRSQ
+84 PSKSQ
-89 VIPPIALPHISGG
+89 FMPPIAVSDLGRKKK
-102 SVKVEGQLGSFVQ
+102 VKSFSPQRLSDENIDFLTRELANLIQ
-115 KVIDNQVKEAVL
+115 KNQKRGKAIVKEWNIDSIWTRPLFGAPKFPRITKGPMQPGGVRMWHNL
-127 DAALH
+127 DKFFDSEAHAARDKYVQFL
-132 NPTALYQQ
+132 NSRKNKVNQQ
-140 MLHPRKGIFFGS
+140 MMQGIRGF
-152 KGSQAQQDSF
+152 
-162 NKLFDGVR
+162 
-170 ALDIV
+170 
-175 KDGKL
+175 
-180 TPEAQDYFKDYLPK
+180 
-194 PQPKPPKFLSW
+194 
-205 QIPDFLPSQSRKP
+205 
-218 SKQMMEGMR
+218 
-227 LMAGSYM
+227 AGSYM
-234 LGGLSN
+234 LGGLAEAGN
-240 LGSGQTWEESP
+240 DLTYRDNP
-251 VSKGIGT
+251 VMKPIA
-258 IAGAASSGMM
+258 AGAGASSQGLNMGATMMMMGMSGPA
-268 AGGAA
+268 AGIVGVGAA
-273 AMMGLGPVGIGL
+273 ITEVI
-285 AAIVPVVQELSKAI
+285 KAF
-299 GEIESE
+299 GEAKVE

-316 ANSAWEEMYEDFQKW
+316 ANSAWEDIYEDFQKW

-366 DTFMSSWTSKMRNLD
+366 DAFMSSWTSKMRNLD
-381 SQYFSG
+381 NQYFSG
-387 KITENQY
+387 KITADQY

-401 NNEREALKEAL
+401 NNERAALKEAL
-412 EKSKDR
+412 QKSKDR

-446 EKSLAEFDA
+446 EKSLAEFDV
-455 EQTAKDILKTE
+455 EQTTKDILKTE

-477 IRADIDKTNA
+477 IRADIDKANA
-487 AMYPIRSQGG
+487 AMAPIRSQGG

-526 EIVKAREEAAKAYKE
+526 EIIKAREEAARAYKE

-547 KAVGKSKNLET
+547 KAVGKSKNLES

-575 AEQKELAEYDES
+575 AQQKEVAEYDES
-587 SKNKYDQRWGN
+587 ARNKYDQRWGN

-604 DAYSQKYW
+604 DASSQKYW

-639 NAMDEAAIAK
+639 NAMDEAAVAK
-649 SNWQFNQHQAE
+649 NNWQFNQQQAE
-660 SFDQSIVSMLQEKLS
+660 SFDQSIVSILQEKLS
-675 DLKTPDMTQVNS
+675 DLKAPDMTQVNS
-687 LAQSG
+687 LAQNG

-727 MDNSATF
+727 MDSSATF

>member
-16 QVQQEIQKLKQQAI
+16 QVQQEIQKLRQQATS
-30 NAPGSNGAVG
+30 APGTNGAGNVG
-40 SSNAFV
+40 AVANQQLNSLA
-46 STIEKLNSS
+46 STLGKLNTS
-55 IASLQKTIQGL
+55 IAALQKSLGALTG
-66 IQSNK
+66 SVNK
-71 TTNKISTQPTMLA
+71 QAAQQAALA
-84 PNRSQ
+84 PSKSQ
-89 VIPPIALPHISGG
+89 FIPPIAVNG
-102 SVKVEGQLGSFVQ
+102 LGRKQ
-115 KVIDNQVKEAVL
+115 KVKSFSQRITDEIADSLKRTLATGKWKEPNIGPLAKEWNIDSIWTRPL
-127 DAALH
+127 
-132 NPTALYQQ
+132 
-140 MLHPRKGIFFGS
+140 FG
-152 KGSQAQQDSF
+152 A
-162 NKLFDGVR
+162 
-170 ALDIV
+170 
-175 KDGKL
+175 
-180 TPEAQDYFKDYLPK
+180 
-194 PQPKPPKFLSW
+194 PKFPRITRGRIAVPGGIARIWNNLEEVDN
-205 QIPDFLPSQSRKP
+205 PLARAARDKYVKFLNSRNTKAN
-218 SKQMMEGMR
+218 QRMMNGIR
-227 LMAGSYM
+227 GFAGSYM
-234 LGGLSN
+234 LGGLAEAGN
-240 LGSGQTWEESP
+240 ELTYHDNP
-251 VSKGIGT
+251 VMKPIAAG
-258 IAGAASSGMM
+258 AGAASQGLNMGATMMMMGMSGTA
-268 AGGAA
+268 AGIVGVGAA
-273 AMMGLGPVGIGL
+273 IAE
-285 AAIVPVVQELSKAI
+285 VVKAF
-299 GEIESE
+299 GEAEVE

-316 ANSAWEEMYEDFQKW
+316 ANSAWEDIYEDFQKW
-331 DFSQFKEKISGLDL
+331 DFSQFKEKIRGLDL

-357 QYQSDKAEY
+357 QYQSDKADY
-366 DTFMSSWTSKMRNLD
+366 DAFMSSWTSKMRNLD

-387 KITENQY
+387 KITADQY

-401 NNEREALKEAL
+401 NNERAALKEAL

-446 EKSLAEFDA
+446 EKSLADFDA

-477 IRADIDKTNA
+477 IRADIDKANA
-487 AMYPIRSQGG
+487 AMAPIRSQGG

-512 LTTEYGTA
+512 LTAEYGTA

-526 EIVKAREEAAKAYKE
+526 EIIKAREEAARAYKE

-575 AEQKELAEYDES
+575 AQQKEVAEYDES
-587 SKNKYDQRWGN
+587 AKNKYDQRWGN
-598 MSKDQL
+598 MSKAQL
-604 DAYSQKYW
+604 DASSQKYW
-612 SAAGGFKKEYEEALK
+612 SAAGGFKKDYEEALK

-639 NAMDEAAIAK
+639 RAMDEAADAE
-649 SNWQFNQHQAE
+649 SNWKFSQQQAQ

-675 DLKTPDMTQVNS
+675 DLKAPDMTQVNS
-687 LAQSG
+687 LAQNG

-727 MDNSATF
+727 MDSSATF

>member
-16 QVQQEIQKLKQQAI
+16 QVQQEIQKLKQQATS
-30 NAPGSNGAVG
+30 APGSNGAGNVG
-40 SSNAFV
+40 AVANQQLNNLA
-46 STIEKLNSS
+46 STLGKLNTS
-55 IASLQKTIQGL
+55 IAALQKSLGALTG
-66 IQSNK
+66 SVNK
-71 TTNKISTQPTMLA
+71 QAAQQAALA
-84 PNRSQ
+84 PSKSQ
-89 VIPPIALPHISGG
+89 FIPPIAVNG
-102 SVKVEGQLGSFVQ
+102 LGRKQ
-115 KVIDNQVKEAVL
+115 QVKPLSYRINVAVSK
-127 DAALH
+127 ALARAVA
-132 NPTALYQQ
+132 T
-140 MLHPRKGIFFGS
+140 RKWKDPNIDPLVKEWNIDSIWTRPLFG
-152 KGSQAQQDSF
+152 A
-162 NKLFDGVR
+162 
-170 ALDIV
+170 
-175 KDGKL
+175 
-180 TPEAQDYFKDYLPK
+180 
-194 PQPKPPKFLSW
+194 PKFPRISTRHIMTNSGITRIW
-205 QIPDFLPSQSRKP
+205 HNIDKVRDPKAKEARSKYVDFLNSRNTKVN
-218 SKQMMEGMR
+218 QRMMNGIR
-227 LMAGSYM
+227 GFAGSYM
-234 LGGLSN
+234 LGGLAEAGDELTYRDN
-240 LGSGQTWEESP
+240 P
-251 VSKGIGT
+251 VMKPIAAG
-258 IAGAASSGMM
+258 AGAASQGLNMGATMMMMGMSGPA
-268 AGGAA
+268 AGIVGVGAA
-273 AMMGLGPVGIGL
+273 ITEVI
-285 AAIVPVVQELSKAI
+285 KAF
-299 GEIESE
+299 GEAEVE

-331 DFSQFKEKISGLDL
+331 DFSQFKEKIRGLDL

-366 DTFMSSWTSKMRNLD
+366 DAFMSSWTSKMRNLD

-401 NNEREALKEAL
+401 NNERAALKEAL

-471 KKLMPA
+471 KNLMPA
-477 IRADIDKTNA
+477 IRADIDKANA
-487 AMYPIRSQGG
+487 IMAPIRSQGG
-497 LAEYEKETNKYREKL
+497 LAEYEKETNRYREKL
-512 LTTEYGTA
+512 LTAEYGSS

-526 EIVKAREEAAKAYKE
+526 EIIKAREEAAKAYKE

-587 SKNKYDQRWGN
+587 ARNKYDQRWG
-598 MSKDQL
+598 MTPKYQL
-604 DAYSQKYW
+604 DASSQKYW
-612 SAAGGFKKEYEEALK
+612 SAAGGFKKDYEEALK

-639 NAMDEAAIAK
+639 KAMDEAAAAK
-649 SNWQFNQHQAE
+649 SNWQFSQQQAQ
-660 SFDQSIVSMLQEKLS
+660 SFDQSIVSLLQEKLS
-675 DLKTPDMTQVNS
+675 DLKAPDMTQVNS

-727 MDNSATF
+727 MDSSATF

>member
-16 QVQQEIQKLKQQAI
+16 QVQQEIQKLRQQATS
-30 NAPGSNGAVG
+30 APGTNGAGNVG
-40 SSNAFV
+40 AVANQQLNSLA
-46 STIEKLNSS
+46 STLGKLNSS
-55 IASLQKTIQGL
+55 IAALQKSLGALTG
-66 IQSNK
+66 SVNK
-71 TTNKISTQPTMLA
+71 QAAQQAALA
-84 PNRSQ
+84 PSKSQ
-89 VIPPIALPHISGG
+89 FMPPIAVNG
-102 SVKVEGQLGSFVQ
+102 LGRKQ
-115 KVIDNQVKEAVL
+115 KVKSFSQRINDEITKALKKVIATGTWDDPKIGPIAKEWNIDSIWTRPLFGAPKFPRISRERVAVPGGIARIWNNLEMTDDPEAR
-127 DAALH
+127 AARDKYVQFL
-132 NPTALYQQ
+132 NSRRKKVNQQ
-140 MLHPRKGIFFGS
+140 MMQGIRGF
-152 KGSQAQQDSF
+152 
-162 NKLFDGVR
+162 
-170 ALDIV
+170 
-175 KDGKL
+175 
-180 TPEAQDYFKDYLPK
+180 
-194 PQPKPPKFLSW
+194 
-205 QIPDFLPSQSRKP
+205 
-218 SKQMMEGMR
+218 
-227 LMAGSYM
+227 AGSYM
-234 LGGLSN
+234 LGSLAEAGNELTYRDN
-240 LGSGQTWEESP
+240 P
-251 VSKGIGT
+251 VMKPIT
-258 IAGAASSGMM
+258 AGAGAVSQGLNMGATMMMMGMSGTA
-268 AGGAA
+268 AGFVGVGAA
-273 AMMGLGPVGIGL
+273 IAEV
-285 AAIVPVVQELSKAI
+285 AKAI
-299 GEIESE
+299 GEYNVE
-305 KILAVASALQR
+305 KILGVASALQR

-357 QYQSDKAEY
+357 QYQSDKADY
-366 DTFMSSWTSKMRNLD
+366 DAFMSSWTSKMRNLD

-401 NNEREALKEAL
+401 NNERAALKEAL

-446 EKSLAEFDA
+446 EKSLAEFDV
-455 EQTAKDILKTE
+455 EQTTKDILKTE

-477 IRADIDKTNA
+477 IRADIDKANA
-487 AMYPIRSQGG
+487 AMAPIRSQGG

-526 EIVKAREEAAKAYKE
+526 EIVKAREEAARAYKE

-547 KAVGKSKNLET
+547 KAVGKSKNLEE

-575 AEQKELAEYDES
+575 AQQKEVAEYDES
-587 SKNKYDQRWGN
+587 AKNKYDQRWGN

-612 SAAGGFKKEYEEALK
+612 SAAGGFKKDYEEALK

-639 NAMDEAAIAK
+639 KAMDEAAVAE
-649 SNWQFNQHQAE
+649 SNWQFSQQQAQ
-660 SFDQSIVSMLQEKLS
+660 SFDQSIVGMLQEKLS
-675 DLKTPDMTQVNS
+675 DLKAPDMTQVNS

-727 MDNSATF
+727 MDSSATF

>member
-16 QVQQEIQKLKQQAI
+16 QVQQEIQKLKQQAT
-30 NAPGSNGAVG
+30 NAPGTNGAVG
-40 SSNAFV
+40 QQNAFV
-46 STIEKLNSS
+46 SIIEKLNST

-71 TTNKISTQPTMLA
+71 TAKIGTQPAMLA
-84 PNRSQ
+84 PSKSQ
-89 VIPPIALPHISGG
+89 VIPPIALPQIGG
-102 SVKVEGQLGSFVQ
+102 GYVKDSIAKLG
-115 KVIDNQVKEAVL
+115 NQVIEVINKQVNEVMHIMQRA
-127 DAALH
+127 
-132 NPTALYQQ
+132 
-140 MLHPRKGIFFGS
+140 S
-152 KGSQAQQDSF
+152 KLTPIAQDSF
-162 NKLFDGVR
+162 
-170 ALDIV
+170 
-175 KDGKL
+175 KDN
-180 TPEAQDYFKDYLPK
+180 LPK
-194 PQPKPPKFLSW
+194 PPPPKFFSW
-205 QIPDFLPSQSRKP
+205 QTPNFLPSKSRKP
-218 SKQMMEGMR
+218 DQQFMQSMS
-227 LMAGSYM
+227 LIAGSYI

-240 LGSGQTWEESP
+240 LGSGQTWEEAP
-251 VSKGIGT
+251 VSKGVGAL
-258 IAGAASSGMM
+258 AGAASSGMM
-268 AGGAA
+268 SGGAA
-273 AMMGLGPVGIGL
+273 AMIGLGP
-285 AAIVPVVQELSKAI
+285 AAIAVAAAIPAVQELAKAYD
-299 GEIESE
+299 EIQSE

-316 ANSAWEEMYEDFQKW
+316 ANSAWEDIYEDFQKW
-331 DFSQFKEKISGLDL
+331 DFSQFKEKIRGLDL

-357 QYQSDKAEY
+357 QYQSDKADY
-366 DTFMSSWTSKMRNLD
+366 DAFMSSWTSKMRNLD

-412 EKSKDR
+412 QKSKDR

-477 IRADIDKTNA
+477 IRADIDKANA
-487 AMYPIRSQGG
+487 AMAPIREQGG

-526 EIVKAREEAAKAYKE
+526 EIIKAREEAAKAYKE

-570 GRSIK
+570 GRNIK
-575 AEQKELAEYDES
+575 AQQKEVAEYDES
-587 SKNKYDQRWGN
+587 AKNKYDQRWGN

-612 SAAGGFKKEYEEALK
+612 SAAGGFKKDYEEALK
-627 KASLAKTPEEAK
+627 KAYLAKTPEEAK
-639 NAMDEAAIAK
+639 EAMDEAAAAK
-649 SNWQFNQHQAE
+649 SNWQFSQQQAQ
-660 SFDQSIVSMLQEKLS
+660 SFDQSIVGLLQEKLS
-675 DLKTPDMTQVNS
+675 DLKAPDMTQVNS
-687 LAQSG
+687 LAQNG

-727 MDNSATF
+727 MDSSATF

>member
-16 QVQQEIQKLKQQAI
+16 QVQQEIQKLRQQATS
-30 NAPGSNGAVG
+30 APGTNGAGNVG
-40 SSNAFV
+40 AVANQQLNSLA
-46 STIEKLNSS
+46 STLGKLNSS
-55 IASLQKTIQGL
+55 IAALQKSLGALTG
-66 IQSNK
+66 SVNK
-71 TTNKISTQPTMLA
+71 QAAQQAALA
-84 PNRSQ
+84 PSKSQ
-89 VIPPIALPHISGG
+89 FIPPIAVNG
-102 SVKVEGQLGSFVQ
+102 LGITQNSSLTKRFLDE
-115 KVIDNQVKEAVL
+115 VIRYAERRGRGNETV
-127 DAALH
+127 
-132 NPTALYQQ
+132 
-140 MLHPRKGIFFGS
+140 KGINYSHILQIAKEWNIDSIWTRPLFGAPKFPRIS
-152 KGSQAQQDSF
+152 RGGRVAFPGVGIGREWK
-162 NKLFDGVR
+162 NLEKLFD
-170 ALDIV
+170 
-175 KDGKL
+175 
-180 TPEAQDYFKDYLPK
+180 PK
-194 PQPKPPKFLSW
+194 AKKARNKYV
-205 QIPDFLPSQSRKP
+205 DFLNSRNAKVN
-218 SKQMMEGMR
+218 QRMMNGIR
-227 LMAGSYM
+227 GFAGSYM
-234 LGGLSN
+234 LGGLAEAGN
-240 LGSGQTWEESP
+240 ELTYRDNP
-251 VSKGIGT
+251 VMKPIAAG
-258 IAGAASSGMM
+258 AGAASQGLNMGATMMMMGMSGTA
-268 AGGAA
+268 AGFVGVGAA
-273 AMMGLGPVGIGL
+273 IAEVY
-285 AAIVPVVQELSKAI
+285 KAF
-299 GEIESE
+299 GEYNVE

-316 ANSAWEEMYEDFQKW
+316 ANSAWEDMYEDFQKW
-331 DFSQFKEKISGLDL
+331 DFSQFKEKIRGLDL

-357 QYQSDKAEY
+357 QYQSDKADY
-366 DTFMSSWTSKMRNLD
+366 DAFMSSWTSKMRNLD

-387 KITENQY
+387 KITADQY

-401 NNEREALKEAL
+401 NNERAALKEAL
-412 EKSKDR
+412 QKSKDR

-446 EKSLAEFDA
+446 EKKLAEFDA

-477 IRADIDKTNA
+477 IRADIDKANA
-487 AMYPIRSQGG
+487 AMAPIRSQGG

-526 EIVKAREEAAKAYKE
+526 EIIKAREEAAKAYKE

-547 KAVGKSKNLET
+547 KAVGKSKNLEE

-570 GRSIK
+570 GRSVR
-575 AEQKELAEYDES
+575 AQQKEVAEYDES
-587 SKNKYDQRWGN
+587 AKNKYDQRWGN

-612 SAAGGFKKEYEEALK
+612 SAAGGFKKDYEEALK

-639 NAMDEAAIAK
+639 RAMDEAADAE
-649 SNWQFNQHQAE
+649 SNWQFNQQQAQ
-660 SFDQSIVSMLQEKLS
+660 SFDQSIASMLQEKLS
-675 DLKTPDMTQVNS
+675 DLKAPDMTQVNS

-727 MDNSATF
+727 MDSSATF